1 MGSLRDLIF
10 ILTFLHGVHLL
21 LVHGLKNGED
31 KFLAVIPSL
40 LDLPGKG
47 FGVIVATGE
56 LEVLADVAGII
67 HQAELAKDSRVKI
80 CQFKVKDCLGQT
92 KSRGIASS

>member
-1 MGSLRDLIF
+1 MLSASSCSAACSRCGGHCNEVFVGHQSHQSARYAIEHAGSR
-10 ILTFLHGVHLL
+10 
-21 LVHGLKNGED
+21 ERQ
-31 KFLAVIPSL
+31 SS
-40 LDLPGKG
+40 

-80 CQFKVKDCLGQT
+80 CQFKVKECLGQT

>member
-1 MGSLRDLIF
+1 MPRKPLIVLKFGGSVLVNPDRLR
-10 ILTFLHGVHLL
+10 
-21 LVHGLKNGED
+21 
-31 KFLAVIPSL
+31 LAVHEIYRWRR
-40 LDLPGKG
+40 KG

-67 HQAELAKDSRVKI
+67 HQTELAKDSRVKI
-80 CQFKVKDCLGQT
+80 CQFKVKECLGQT